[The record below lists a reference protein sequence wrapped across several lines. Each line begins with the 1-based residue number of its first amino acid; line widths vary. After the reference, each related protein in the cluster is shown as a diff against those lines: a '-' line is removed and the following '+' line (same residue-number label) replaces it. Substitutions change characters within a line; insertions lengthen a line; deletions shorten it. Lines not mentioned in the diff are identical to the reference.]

1 MPFSSP
7 RDLPNPGIEPA
18 PPELQADSL
27 PLSHQGSPASHYMIF
42 IMLNFLPSLFLKCIR
57 DDIHNM
63 NDDSELTK
71 LCKYREV
78 AK

>member
-1 MPFSSP
+1 MG
-7 RDLPNPGIEPA
+7 RA
-18 PPELQADSL
+18 R
-27 PLSHQGSPASHYMIF
+27 LSRALNVNFKVYVSHYMIF